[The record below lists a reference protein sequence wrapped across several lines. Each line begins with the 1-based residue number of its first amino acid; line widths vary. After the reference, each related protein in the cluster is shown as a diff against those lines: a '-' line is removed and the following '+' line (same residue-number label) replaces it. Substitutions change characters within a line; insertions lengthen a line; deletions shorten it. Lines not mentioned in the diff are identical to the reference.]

1 MKLNYPIMLLSFAI
15 GIFIVYIS
23 KPTRKVVIKYPTPH
37 TSMQDQYKDESDN
50 CYTYRAKKV
59 ECTGKEQRMPIQD

>member
-1 MKLNYPIMLLSFAI
+1 MKLNYPIFLLSFAI

-37 TSMQDQYKDESDN
+37 TSMKDQYKDESGN
-50 CYTYRAKKV
+50 CYTYRAV
-59 ECTGKEQRMPIQD
+59 EAECTGKEQTLPIQN